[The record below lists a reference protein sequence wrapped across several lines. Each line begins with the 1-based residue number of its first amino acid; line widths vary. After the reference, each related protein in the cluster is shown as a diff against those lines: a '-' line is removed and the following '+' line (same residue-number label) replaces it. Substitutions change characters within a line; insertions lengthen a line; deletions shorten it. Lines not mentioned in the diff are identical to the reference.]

1 MVGLLS
7 LVLFTSAALV
17 VDLGMARNTRLQAQ
31 ATADA
36 GALAAANVL
45 YVHGVPDTASAIAA
59 VEAYAARNY
68 RTTTADWDGCVDRN
82 RPVGFAAVPG
92 QTDCVS
98 FAGLPTPTEMRVVV
112 PTRLVNTPFAGLLGV
127 HDVRVSALAQAKVT
141 AGGAAACGLC
151 VIGAGLHDIQNGNVS
166 VGGADIYF
174 NGTVDSR
181 SNGSVV
187 AAGGGQ
193 INLQGIKPS
202 QGVWAPAPA
211 QNQPA
216 IADPLAFL
224 TLPPNTTGLT
234 AKTGSACGLGATA
247 GPGIYRSLNVSGT
260 CTLQPG
266 LYVVTGQ
273 NHLSGQEVLNA
284 PGVTLYFTCQSTST
298 SLPSPRPCGSGE
310 AGGDLVMSGQG
321 VFNITAPLTGPT
333 AGLAVVADRN
343 NTASFDWRGN
353 GLLQTTGTIYLKSGT
368 LKYRGNGAGLAL
380 DSLIVVGDLGFDG
393 NPSAFTSVYTVSKNA
408 QLPPG
413 ALYLSR

>member
-7 LVLFTSAALV
+7 IVLFTSAALV

-45 YVHGVPDTASAIAA
+45 YVHGVPDTDSAIAA
-59 VEAYAARNY
+59 VETYAARNY
-68 RTTTADWDGCVDRN
+68 KTTAADWAGCVDRD
-82 RPVGFAAVPG
+82 RPEGFAAVPG
-92 QTDCVS
+92 RTDCVS

-112 PTRLVNTPFAGLLGV
+112 PTRAVATPFAALLGV
-127 HDVRVSALAQAKVT
+127 DNIRVNAIAQAKVT
-141 AGGAAACGLC
+141 AGGAAECGLC
-151 VIGAGLHDIQNGNVS
+151 VIGPGLHDVQNGDVS
-166 VGGADIYF
+166 VAGANIAF

-187 AAGGGQ
+187 AGGGGQ
-193 INLQGIKPS
+193 IRLQGTKPP

-224 TLPPNTTGLT
+224 TLPPSTTGLT

-247 GPGIYRSLNVSGT
+247 GPGIYRSLDISGT

-266 LYVVTGQ
+266 LYVVTGE

-284 PGVTLYFTCQSTST
+284 PGVTLYFTCQSAGTNM
-298 SLPSPRPCGSGE
+298 PSPRPCDAGE
-310 AGGDLVMSGQG
+310 GGGDLQMTGQS
-321 VFNITAPLTGPT
+321 VLDISAPLTGPT
-333 AGLAVVADRN
+333 AGLAVAADRN
-343 NTASFDWRGN
+343 NTSSFDWRGN

-368 LKYRGNGAGLAL
+368 LNYRGNGAGLAL
-380 DSLIVVGDLGFDG
+380 DSLIVVGDLSFDG
-393 NPSAFTSVYTVSKNA
+393 NPSAFTSVYTVAKNV

>member
-1 MVGLLS
+1 MVGLLTV
-7 LVLFTSAALV
+7 VLFTCAALV
-17 VDLGMARNTRLQAQ
+17 VDLGLARSTRLQAQ

-45 YVHGVPDTASAIAA
+45 YVHGVPDTAAA
-59 VEAYAARNY
+59 VAAVQAYAARNFG
-68 RTTTADWDGCVDRN
+68 TTDAEWAACTDPN
-82 RPVGFAAVPG
+82 RPTDFAAVPG

-98 FAGLPTPTEMRVVV
+98 FAGLPTPTELRVVV
-112 PTRLVNTPFAGLLGV
+112 PTRSVKTPFASLIGIRKV
-127 HDVRVSALAQAKVT
+127 PVRALAQAKLT

-151 VIGAGLHDIQNGNVS
+151 VIGPGLHDIQNGNVS
-166 VGGADIYF
+166 VSGADVYF

-187 AAGGGQ
+187 AAAGGS
-193 INLQGIKPS
+193 IHLQGTKPP
-202 QGVWAPAPA
+202 QGTWVPAPA

-224 TLPPNTTGLT
+224 TLPPSTAGLT

-247 GPGIYRSLNVSGT
+247 GPGIYRSLGVTGT

-266 LYVVTGQ
+266 VYVVTDQ

-284 PGVTLYFTCQSTST
+284 PGVTLYFTCQSSST
-298 SLPSPRPCGSGE
+298 SLPSPRPCDAGE
-310 AGGDLVMSGQG
+310 SGGDLLMTGQT
-321 VFNITAPLTGPT
+321 VFNISAPPTGPT
-333 AGLAVVADRN
+333 AGLAVASDRN
-343 NTASFDWRGN
+343 NTATLGWRGN
-353 GLLQTTGTIYLKSGT
+353 GLLQTAGTIYAKSGT
-368 LKYRGNGAGLAL
+368 LNYRGNGAGLAL
-380 DSLIVVGDLGFDG
+380 DSLIVVGDLSFNG
-393 NPSAFTSVYTVSKNA
+393 NPSAFTSVYTVAKNV

>member
-7 LVLFTSAALV
+7 VVLFTSAALV
-17 VDLGMARNTRLQAQ
+17 VDLGLARSTRLQAQ

-45 YVHGVPDTASAIAA
+45 YVHGVPDTAAAIAA
-59 VEAYAARNY
+59 VQAYAARNY
-68 RTTTADWDGCVDRN
+68 GTTAADWAACTDGN
-82 RPVGFAAVPG
+82 RPTGFAPIPG

-98 FAGLPTPTEMRVVV
+98 FTGLPTPTELRVVV
-112 PTRLVNTPFAGLLGV
+112 PTRAVSTPFAGLVGV
-127 HDVRVSALAQAKVT
+127 NNVKISALAQAKLT

-151 VIGAGLHDIQNGNVS
+151 VIGAGLHDVQNGNVS
-166 VGGADIYF
+166 VSGADIYF

-181 SNGSVV
+181 NNGSVIA
-187 AAGGGQ
+187 AAGGQ
-193 INLQGIKPS
+193 IHLQGTKPP
-202 QGVWAPAPA
+202 QGVWAPQPA

-224 TLPPNTTGLT
+224 TLPPSTAGLT
-234 AKTGSACGLGATA
+234 AKTGSACGPGSTA

-266 LYVVTGQ
+266 LYVVTGP

-298 SLPSPRPCGSGE
+298 SLPSPRACNAGE
-310 AGGDLVMSGQG
+310 AGGDLLMTGQT
-321 VFNITAPLTGPT
+321 VFNISAPTTGPT
-333 AGLAVVADRN
+333 AGLAVASDRN
-343 NTASFDWRGN
+343 STASFDWRGN
-353 GLLQTTGTIYLKSGT
+353 GLLQTAGTIYLRSGT
-368 LKYRGNGAGLAL
+368 LNYRGNGAGLAM
-380 DSLIVVGDLGFDG
+380 DSLIVVGNLSFDG
-393 NPSAFTSVYTVSKNA
+393 NPSAFTSLYTVSKNVK
-408 QLPPG
+408 LPPG